1 MLCVY
6 VGISF
11 IQYIFLS
18 SSKNWVVCTSPL
30 TRANWTEP
38 ASLAQLVAC
47 SGLLSRVRRLD
58 SRVRH
63 IHSLAVIDWFK
74 DEHWV
79 LVNRLG

>member
-1 MLCVY
+1 M
-6 VGISF
+6 
-11 IQYIFLS
+11 
-18 SSKNWVVCTSPL
+18 SPL

-38 ASLAQLVAC
+38 VWLAQLVV
-47 SGLLSRVRRLD
+47 SFGLLSGVRKLD

-63 IHSLAVIDWFK
+63 IHLLAVIDWLQ